1 MIGGADIKEMAR
13 LDQKSAEKF
22 ITGLRDLCEAVR
34 IFPAPVIARMPGW
47 CLGGGLEVAA
57 ACDFRIAGYDAK
69 FGMPEVRVGIPS
81 VIHAALLPRLIGW
94 GRARWLIMT
103 AETIDAATALAW
115 GLVDVVAPEGGLD
128 AAVEKLVEA
137 LLKCR
142 PGGAARAKSPAAA
155 MGRIAADG
163 IDQSERRRIRPFVPD
178 RRADTADAGVHRPEA
193 VTGQIAVGNE
203 NRGRRS
209 RHFVIRPMCSCHR
222 SNPLQNFALHHM
234 IYVISSLPF
243 PMEAFMATTS
253 DPVVIVSAARTPL
266 GRFMG
271 ELSPFSAHQLGSHV
285 IAASL
290 ERAGVSPERIDEV
303 FMGCVLPAGQGQAP
317 ARQAARG
324 AGLPDA
330 TGATT
335 INKVCGS
342 GMKATMLAHDIIHAG
357 SADIVVSGG
366 MESMTNAPYLLAK
379 ARGGYRA
386 GHDRIIDHMLLDG
399 LEDAYEAGRSMGDFG
414 EATAEAYQF
423 TRKDQDAY
431 AMETLTRARKAV
443 EGGAF
448 KAEIAPLTVKDKTGS
463 RIVGNDEIP
472 LKVDPAKIPGLKPAF
487 RANGTITPAASSA
500 NADGAAAL
508 VLAKRSLADRDGLP
522 ALAEIKAH
530 ATHSQEPQW
539 FTTAPIPAI
548 RKVLDKAGWSVG
560 DVDLFEINEAFAVV
574 AMAAQRDLGIPREKL
589 NINGGACALG
599 HPIGA
604 TGARLIVTLLHALE
618 AKNLKRGVAAL
629 CIGGGE
635 ATAIAVERISS

>member
-1 MIGGADIKEMAR
+1 
-13 LDQKSAEKF
+13 
-22 ITGLRDLCEAVR
+22 
-34 IFPAPVIARMPGW
+34 
-47 CLGGGLEVAA
+47 
-57 ACDFRIAGYDAK
+57 
-69 FGMPEVRVGIPS
+69 
-81 VIHAALLPRLIGW
+81 
-94 GRARWLIMT
+94 
-103 AETIDAATALAW
+103 
-115 GLVDVVAPEGGLD
+115 
-128 AAVEKLVEA
+128 
-137 LLKCR
+137 
-142 PGGAARAKSPAAA
+142 
-155 MGRIAADG
+155 
-163 IDQSERRRIRPFVPD
+163 
-178 RRADTADAGVHRPEA
+178 
-193 VTGQIAVGNE
+193 
-203 NRGRRS
+203 
-209 RHFVIRPMCSCHR
+209 
-222 SNPLQNFALHHM
+222 
-234 IYVISSLPF
+234 
-243 PMEAFMATTS
+243 MATTS

-290 ERAGVSPERIDEV
+290 ERAKLSPERIDEV

-324 AGLPDA
+324 AKLPDA

-357 SADIVVSGG
+357 SANIVVSGG

-379 ARGGYRA
+379 ARGGYRV

-423 TRKDQDAY
+423 TRGDQDTY

-443 EGGAF
+443 ESGAF
-448 KAEIAPLTVKDKTGS
+448 KAEIVPLTVKEKAGP
-463 RIVGNDEIP
+463 RAVGNDEIP
-472 LKVDPAKIPGLKPAF
+472 MRVDPAKIPGLKPAF
-487 RANGTITPAASSA
+487 RQNGTITPAASSA

-508 VLAKRSLADRDGLP
+508 VLARRSLTDREGLP

-548 RKVLDKAGWSVG
+548 RKVLDKAGWSIG

-574 AMAAQRDLGIPREKL
+574 AMAAQRDLGIPRDRL
-589 NINGGACALG
+589 NVNGGACALG

-618 AKNLKRGVAAL
+618 ARNLKRGVAAL

-635 ATAIAVERISS
+635 ATAIAVERILS